1 MFALMLV
8 LSSASTSVEAGV
20 VRSANSVT
28 QTAGA
33 AGEGINALIN
43 QSGLEERTT
52 LCPSGNLSCNVLGV
66 AGGNPLPYTSGV
78 TDWTT
83 YFAAFPT
90 HTAEKQVGSSPVT
103 YFEWWSGTFTSSASL
118 LFDFGTDTLL
128 SGIAIWNED
137 AVGVSTFNLRDGNGN
152 LLLSGQSLT
161 DNPSFPQANPYRADL
176 FTFTAVQT
184 RYLTLELTA
193 CNYQNSL
200 FGNRCSLGEVAF
212 RQELASV
219 PAPAAVMM
227 LGWWI
232 VLLGAVRA
240 LPRAGGR

>member
-1 MFALMLV
+1 M
-8 LSSASTSVEAGV
+8 

-33 AGEGINALIN
+33 TGEGINALIN

-90 HTAEKQVGSSPVT
+90 HTAEKQVGFPVT

-118 LFDFGTDTLL
+118 LFDFGIYVQPINYPTVPRGTERLRVTPTPYHSAQDIDHLVDSL
-128 SGIAIWNED
+128 ARIW
-137 AVGVSTFNLRDGNGN
+137 SRLP
-152 LLLSGQSLT
+152 LK
-161 DNPSFPQANPYRADL
+161 RA
-176 FTFTAVQT
+176 A
-184 RYLTLELTA
+184 
-193 CNYQNSL
+193 
-200 FGNRCSLGEVAF
+200 
-212 RQELASV
+212 
-219 PAPAAVMM
+219 
-227 LGWWI
+227 
-232 VLLGAVRA
+232 
-240 LPRAGGR
+240 